1 MSWHEV
7 YPDCLHESRSPGWAQ
22 SASRSLPRSLLRDRP
37 PHDIR
42 WVSSKAPRWSIYGV
56 IQAVL
61 EVELPVP
68 PKRNG
73 GAWGAQCIG
82 TNSGLE

>member
-1 MSWHEV
+1 MVWIS
-7 YPDCLHESRSPGWAQ
+7 DLLHEFRSAGWAQ
-22 SASRSLPRSLLRDRP
+22 STFSSWATRLLREMP

-42 WVSSKAPRWSIYGV
+42 WVSIRAARWSIYGV